1 MAAHFMAQGCVGARA
16 GAIQAQYKVISGP
29 LGRSSNTTFG
39 FFIATLTLVIL
50 ENIFSSITR
59 LESYEA
65 LMRND
70 AFNCLPDIIP
80 GQIVAP
86 AL

>member
-1 MAAHFMAQGCVGARA
+1 MAAHFMAKVCVGARA

-29 LGRSSNTTFG
+29 LGRSSNTT